1 VVALARI
8 CQDSEGRTFLGSGFG
23 LPFTTAEQLKLSLAE
38 VPTGFVQQQVP
49 DATPN
54 NVLLPSLVQQL
65 QPHRVFSGEEAL
77 FKLQLT
83 QLSDG
88 CALGVSISYLL
99 AGDAAQPGPMPASFC
114 IGIIAELQKCSC
126 CSCDFKQVLSML

>member
-1 VVALARI
+1 MPFERI
-8 CQDSEGRTFLGSGFG
+8 CQDSEGQTFLGSGPG
-23 LPFTTAEQLKLSLAE
+23 VPFTTAEQLTLSLAE
-38 VPTGFVQQQVP
+38 VPPCYAQQQVP
-49 DATPN
+49 DDTPN

-65 QPHRVFSGEEAL
+65 QPHRVSSGEEAP

-99 AGDAAQPGPMPASFC
+99 AGDAAQPGPMLASSS
-114 IGIIAELQKCSC
+114 IGTIAKLQKCSC
-126 CSCDFKQVLSML
+126 CSSDFKQVLSML